1 MIIIGLTGS
10 IGMGKSATA
19 ELIGE
24 AGIPVFDSDASVHAL
39 YAKGGKAVAPI
50 AEAFPGAVVD
60 GMVDRT
66 LLSAALHE
74 DPSGFARLEAI
85 VHPLVLEQR
94 EAFLHEAHRNGADL
108 VVFDIPLLFET
119 GGHEHVDHVLVVHA
133 PEAERRER
141 VLRRPG
147 MTEAKLDAIIA
158 RQLDDSS
165 KLARADYRVETSG
178 GLEDARRQIDVILK
192 AIRGQIEETDQ

>member
-1 MIIIGLTGS
+1 MKIIGLTGS

-19 ELIGE
+19 ALMAE

-39 YAKGGKAVAPI
+39 YAKGGKAVGPVG
-50 AEAFPGAVVD
+50 EMFPGVVVD
-60 GMVDRT
+60 GAIDRSR
-66 LLSAALHE
+66 LSAALHE

-94 EAFLHEAHRNGADL
+94 EAFLHEAHERGADL

-119 GGHEHVDHVLVVHA
+119 GAHEDVDHVLVVYA
-133 PEAERRER
+133 PEAERRAR
-141 VLRRPG
+141 VLQRPG
-147 MTEAKLDAIIA
+147 MTDAKLDAIIA

-178 GLEDARRQIDVILK
+178 GLEDARRQLEQILSS
-192 AIRGQIEETDQ
+192 IREQAGG

>member
-1 MIIIGLTGS
+1 MKIIGLTGS

-19 ELIGE
+19 TLMAQ

-39 YAKGGKAVAPI
+39 YARGGKAVAPVG
-50 AEAFPGAVVD
+50 EAFPGVVVD
-60 GMVDRT
+60 GAIDRSR
-66 LLSAALHE
+66 LSAALHE
-74 DPSGFARLEAI
+74 DPTGFARLEAI

-94 EAFLHEAHRNGADL
+94 ETFLHNAHERGADL

-119 GGHEHVDHVLVVHA
+119 GAHEHVDHVLVVYA
-133 PEAERRER
+133 PEAERRAR
-141 VLRRPG
+141 VLQRPG

-178 GLEDARRQIDVILK
+178 GLEDARRQLEQILK
-192 AIRGQIEETDQ
+192 SIREQAGD

>member
-1 MIIIGLTGS
+1 MKIIGLTGS

-19 ELIGE
+19 TLMAQ

-39 YAKGGKAVAPI
+39 YARGGKAVAPVG
-50 AEAFPGAVVD
+50 EAFPGVVVD
-60 GMVDRT
+60 GAIDRSR
-66 LLSAALHE
+66 LSAALHE
-74 DPSGFARLEAI
+74 DPTGFARLEAI

-94 EAFLHEAHRNGADL
+94 ETFLHNAHERGADL

-119 GGHEHVDHVLVVHA
+119 GAHEHVDHVLVVYA
-133 PEAERRER
+133 PEAERRAR
-141 VLRRPG
+141 VLQRPG

-178 GLEDARRQIDVILK
+178 GLDDARRQLEQILK
-192 AIRGQIEETDQ
+192 SIREQAGD